1 MDYLI
6 LVKLNNRLTEAVKS
20 LNINQLDELAEA
32 LLDFT
37 DRSDLEE
44 WLQNNKT

>member
-1 MDYLI
+1 LG
-6 LVKLNNRLTEAVKS
+6 KLNNRLTEAVKS
-20 LNINQLDELAEA
+20 LQTDQLDELAEA

-44 WLQNNKT
+44 WLKNNKP